1 MHQDPSSPLVW
12 PPSLWTAEAS
22 LLISV
27 LAVFGLFISQRGW
40 LCSHR
45 GEESPAWC
53 SPCWGWL
60 SRSALCSGVMARSC
74 PLGVP
79 MGWVSSAPE
88 CIPQKEFLQP
98 LGSKSVR
105 SHVLNLHLLPC
116 SAHISSPGA
125 VSEPAEAV

>member
-1 MHQDPSSPLVW
+1 MHQDASSPLVW

-27 LAVFGLFISQRGW
+27 LAAYGLFISQRG
-40 LCSHR
+40 
-45 GEESPAWC
+45 EESPAWR

-60 SRSALCSGVMARSC
+60 SHSALCSGVTARSC
-74 PLGVP
+74 PLGMP

-88 CIPQKEFLQP
+88 CIPQKQRFHWQQIRGVTRP
-98 LGSKSVR
+98 LTST
-105 SHVLNLHLLPC
+105 

-125 VSEPAEAV
+125 VGEPADAV